1 MDLNLFST
9 TLDRM
14 VYLFL
19 FIALG
24 YALMKMKLLPDN
36 TNTVL
41 SKLENL
47 LFLPALM
54 LSTFMGSFT
63 TEMLAVSGKLLFL
76 SFCLEMLVIPLAIL
90 GARLCFKGDYL
101 RKIATYGL
109 SFSNFGFMGNAVMQ
123 ALFPEIFLEYSV
135 FTLPL
140 WIIIM
145 LWGVPYL
152 LISDSSDK
160 KLTLKARLKPL
171 LNPMIICM
179 LIGMVLGLTGVAAVL
194 PTSICDVIT
203 VTGSCMS
210 PIAMLLT
217 GITVAKTS
225 LPLLLK
231 KPRVY
236 ILTGIRLLLFPL
248 LFIGIFAFI
257 PKGSIITETFL
268 ICAAASLAM
277 PLGLNTIVVPGAYG
291 KDTTDAASMALIS
304 HILSIITIPIIFMLV
319 SNLLLK

>member
-1 MDLNLFST
+1 
-9 TLDRM
+9 M
-14 VYLFL
+14 V
-19 FIALG
+19 
-24 YALMKMKLLPDN
+24 
-36 TNTVL
+36 
-41 SKLENL
+41 
-47 LFLPALM
+47 
-54 LSTFMGSFT
+54 
-63 TEMLAVSGKLLFL
+63 
-76 SFCLEMLVIPLAIL
+76 VIPLAIL
-90 GARLCFKGDYL
+90 GARLIFKGDYL

-152 LISDSSDK
+152 LVSDSREGKVSIGE
-160 KLTLKARLKPL
+160 RLKPL

-179 LIGMVLGLTGVAAVL
+179 LIGMVLGLTGVAAHL
-194 PTSICDVIT
+194 PTSVKDVIS
-203 VTGSCMS
+203 VSGGCMS
-210 PIAMLLT
+210 PVAMLLT

-225 LPLLLK
+225 LPKLLK

-236 ILTGIRLLLFPL
+236 VLTAVRLLLFPL
-248 LFIGIFAFI
+248 IFIAIFAFI
-257 PKGSIITETFL
+257 PKGTVITETFL

-304 HILSIITIPIIFMLV
+304 HVISIATIPVVFMLV
-319 SNLLLK
+319 SNFLLK